1 MNMKFKRISLVGL
14 LCIFFIA
21 PVVSA
26 QKLGPL
32 HSITAAEFLKLP
44 EGIRAIYVSGVLDG
58 LTFTTYGYSIPDHD
72 RFVQCAQ
79 TLTIGALANRT
90 VDWLKANPVFP
101 ESLASA
107 VARTMGIYCKEKGL
121 R

>member
-1 MNMKFKRISLVGL
+1 MKSKRITVAGL

-21 PVVSA
+21 PPVDA

-32 HSITAAEFLKLP
+32 HSITTTEFLKLP
-44 EGIRAIYVSGVLDG
+44 EGIKAIYISGVLDG

-90 VDWLKANPVFP
+90 VEWLKANPAFS

-107 VARTMGIYCKEKGL
+107 MARTMGIYCKEKGL